1 MAHALNRANKPK
13 EIKLEKGWKNMWCVT
28 KKGVCIMVQDTQ
40 KRDRA
45 YGYKYVYIREKVWL
59 RMTEQEKQRYI
70 I

>member
-1 MAHALNRANKPK
+1 
-13 EIKLEKGWKNMWCVT
+13 MWCVT

-40 KRDRA
+40 KRDKA